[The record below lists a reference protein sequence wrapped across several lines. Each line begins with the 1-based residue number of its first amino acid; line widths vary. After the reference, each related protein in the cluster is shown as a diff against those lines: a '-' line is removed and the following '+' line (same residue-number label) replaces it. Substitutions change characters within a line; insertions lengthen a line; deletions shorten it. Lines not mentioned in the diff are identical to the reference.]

1 MPEVRYGRIP
11 FREAIEYFRQKID
24 LPARSWTDLW
34 QGMHARA
41 FVIAGAMREELI
53 ADLRHAVDRAI
64 SEGISL
70 SEFRRQFDEIVAR
83 YGWQYRGG
91 RDWRTRVIYDT
102 NLRTAYAAGRYKQMT
117 DPNMIRLR
125 PYWQYRHGGSAQP
138 RPDHLSWDG
147 LVLRADDPWW
157 RTHYPP
163 NGWGCSC
170 YVRPLDEEGL
180 RALGKTGP
188 DQAPPVRYVT
198 RTVQGRRIR
207 VPEGIDPGWD
217 YNVGEAAWGRWDPV
231 LEDRRLKPLPFFHER
246 DWRTYGLPERLET
259 PPARLTEMSVVSGR
273 EGAVAVLRRVLRDR
287 EVLEAPRG
295 LRVHV
300 EPESLA
306 MHLERKGALGRL
318 IYAELLPEIIERP
331 QEVWVQFFQ
340 DPRGRVVLRT
350 FFLRAYTIG
359 AQQKQRV
366 LLFIGESEKGQL
378 RNVTFIPMRQNW
390 RRINDRYRKGLLL
403 HAQQPGA

>member
-1 MPEVRYGRIP
+1 MPEVRYGRVP
-11 FREAIEYFRQKID
+11 FREAIAYFRQKIN
-24 LPARSWTDLW
+24 LPTRSWTDLW

-102 NLRTAYAAGRYKQMT
+102 NLRTAYAAGRYRQMT
-117 DPNMIRLR
+117 DPELLRLR

-138 RPDHLSWDG
+138 RPEHLSWDG

-188 DQAPPVRYVT
+188 DQAPSVRYVT

-231 LEDRRLKPLPFFHER
+231 LENRELKPLPFFHER
-246 DWRTYGLPERLET
+246 TWQTYGLPEQLET
-259 PPARLTEMSVVSGR
+259 PFVRLTEIPVVRGR
-273 EGAVAVLRRVLRDR
+273 EAAVAALKRMLKNR
-287 EVLEAPRG
+287 EVLTAPRG
-295 LRVHV
+295 LHVHV
-300 EPESLA
+300 HAESLA
-306 MHLERKGALGRL
+306 AHLENNKALGRL
-318 IYAELLPEIIERP
+318 IYAELLPDVIEKP
-331 QEVWVQFFQ
+331 QEVWVQFFR

-359 AQQKQRV
+359 ERQKRRV
-366 LLFIGESEKGQL
+366 LVFIGESEKGQL
-378 RNVTFIPMRQNW
+378 RNVTFIPVW
-390 RRINDRYRKGLLL
+390 PSWGRINRKYRKGLLFY
-403 HAQQPGA
+403 AQQPQR

>member
-1 MPEVRYGRIP
+1 MPEVRYGRVP
-11 FREAIEYFRQKID
+11 FREAIAYFRQKIN
-24 LPARSWTDLW
+24 LPTRSWTDLW

-102 NLRTAYAAGRYKQMT
+102 NLRTAYAAGRYRQLT
-117 DPNMIRLR
+117 DPELLRLR

-138 RPDHLSWDG
+138 RPEHLSWDG

-198 RTVQGRRIR
+198 RTVQGRRIH

-231 LEDRRLKPLPFFHER
+231 LENRELKPLPFFHER
-246 DWRTYGLPERLET
+246 NWQTYGLPERLEAEAIDLAVG
-259 PPARLTEMSVVSGR
+259 PARARTLQEMIDAVRSAIDGDEAYIKTPFNTVHVHAESLGRHLYRQDPSRLPFIPLLRAVLTEPQEIWARFYIDRNKRVR
-273 EGAVAVLRRVLRDR
+273 LRLHY
-287 EVLEAPRG
+287 
-295 LRVHV
+295 LRVV
-300 EPESLA
+300 RTDKRRA
-306 MHLERKGALGRL
+306 M
-318 IYAELLPEIIERP
+318 
-331 QEVWVQFFQ
+331 
-340 DPRGRVVLRT
+340 
-350 FFLRAYTIG
+350 
-359 AQQKQRV
+359 
-366 LLFIGESEKGQL
+366 LFVGESEKGL
-378 RNVTFIPMRQNW
+378 LKNVTFIPMRQRRKGDMASLNRRRTGLLVW
-390 RRINDRYRKGLLL
+390 RR
-403 HAQQPGA
+403 